1 MSRRILDNINA
12 AALLVLGSVAFVSVG
27 PAIEDVF
34 PVVEPFVVDA
44 QRVDGQNVEV
54 RGWLETQRECRFV
67 EVVGIAHRNGAI
79 DLVIPIEFAE
89 TKGVG
94 TARPLGVQ
102 GWGPWRMVVPA
113 DTASVDL
120 VGYHRCHLLWE
131 SRTKLTR
138 IDLQK

>member
-1 MSRRILDNINA
+1 MSRRVLDSINA
-12 AALLVLGSVAFVSVG
+12 AALLVLGSVTFVSVG

-34 PVVEPFVVDA
+34 PVVEPFVVET
-44 QRVDGQNVEV
+44 QRVDGRNVEIH
-54 RGWLETQRECRFV
+54 GWLETKRECRFV
-67 EVVGIAHRNGAI
+67 EVVGIAHRRGAI
-79 DLVIPIEFAE
+79 DLVIPIEFSE

-102 GWGPWRMVVPA
+102 GWGPWKMVVPA
-113 DTASVDL
+113 DTLTVDL

-138 IDLQK
+138 IDLLK